1 MRLSSGP
8 ITIRNVRPPDPELQ
22 SDQQRARIL
31 DREIRAQVC
40 LGARLDS
47 RTDDA
52 ATVVTGRPLNDTL
65 HMLLAVLTLGLWL
78 PVWVLMTAFRG
89 EQRRVLRIDQSGK
102 VSNVPGPSAHRRGVF
117 VAASV
122 ALFALWAGGVSWFLL
137 ASVDP
142 PGHRTPVQAFVGGSS
157 APGGGSVTEQAATAE
172 QAFLIAVKD
181 ARLGSRTADAVY
193 VAFPDQEL
201 LHAGRDTCDLLHVGN
216 AVLESAAQRALVLH
230 LRDDGD
236 GWPPEQY
243 RAFGST
249 AVTHLCPEKSR

>member
-1 MRLSSGP
+1 M
-8 ITIRNVRPPDPELQ
+8 
-22 SDQQRARIL
+22 
-31 DREIRAQVC
+31 
-40 LGARLDS
+40 
-47 RTDDA
+47 
-52 ATVVTGRPLNDTL
+52 
-65 HMLLAVLTLGLWL
+65 
-78 PVWVLMTAFRG
+78 
-89 EQRRVLRIDQSGK
+89 
-102 VSNVPGPSAHRRGVF
+102 
-117 VAASV
+117 
-122 ALFALWAGGVSWFLL
+122 
-137 ASVDP
+137 
-142 PGHRTPVQAFVGGSS
+142 QAFVGGSS

>member
-40 LGARLDS
+40 LGARLES

-78 PVWVLMTAFRG
+78 PVWVLMTAFGG
-89 EQRRVLRIDQSGK
+89 EQRRVLRINQSGE
-102 VSNVPGPSAHRRGVF
+102 VSNLPGPSAHRRGVF
-117 VAASV
+117 LATSV

-137 ASVDP
+137 ASADP
-142 PGHRTPVQAFVGGSS
+142 PGHRTPMQAFVGGSA
-157 APGGGSVTEQAATAE
+157 APGGGSSPEQATTPD
-172 QAFLIAVKD
+172 QAFLIDVKA
-181 ARLGSRTADAVY
+181 ARLGSGAADSVY

-201 LHAGRDTCDLLHVGN
+201 LYAGRDTCDLLDVGN

-243 RAFGST
+243 RAFATT
-249 AVTHLCPEKSR
+249 AVAHLCPEQSR